1 MPQLVKKRRSGWAVL
16 AAGALVASLLA
27 VGSAPAGA
35 VEIKAG
41 DDNRAEPSVTA
52 AHTACVGDATGDAG
66 FTDTAGL
73 GAEDAINCLAY
84 YGITTGKTATTFDPG
99 SNVTRSQMAL
109 FLSRAAKAAG
119 VDLSGGK
126 MAADFG
132 DIADQGDDRQ
142 GAIQA
147 LARNGILVG
156 RSGTAFEPDED
167 ITRAEMAVAM
177 VNFVRKTRS
186 GVFDPMGNLKA
197 GDASTDPVLDVDH
210 FADARASEPRA
221 VDTAISYAYELG
233 ITTGYPDATFR
244 PDDSVPRKNMAS
256 FITRALAHSNLRP
269 AGVTAQHGANGVVV
283 SVRGADFA
291 PVANVAVDAFKAKK
305 ARAGDVFAASGACTR
320 IPTKVGGNELCK
332 IDSGDYST
340 DTAGNLTVASPAA
353 DEMMWVWSGASGA
366 TVGEKTDL
374 FEVAGVVPPVT
385 ASELAVSVSLPK
397 EAKTGTDGSYQA
409 RYGVTVTYTLQLK
422 GDHDRNAATP
432 NVDAG
437 PPRGGAEYTVKVS
450 YQSQVVTVTDYK
462 VDSSGKAAFNVTY
475 ADPNP
480 NGSGNTSWVTVGI
493 TRKGTS
499 GPAAPAAADIPKLTF
514 TDAAPGAVTTVTASA
529 DPNYM
534 TVPNSGTAVHRVS
547 AAVFDA
553 FGQGVPGTRV
563 AIDPDGSGTGSAV
576 NATAR
581 YTTAGGKID
590 LNAARSASQGAGK
603 QTLSVV
609 QDTEP
614 KKADSVTAG
623 VSSADLV
630 IYWVKEAAKGAA
642 VSGPVVAGDP
652 AKGEIVVM
660 DSTTN
665 APTLVRFDSNDQYQS
680 PGAYGMAAFVKYI
693 SADADLTGKGNF
705 EALVSVASY
714 DPDDSSVVVGLTA
727 STPPPPTTTTT
738 IPQDTVTADS
748 LDVNVNLPEMSVSG
762 LFDAGAVGTNTPNGN
777 SADDCEQV
785 DSNGD
790 SVADNDCYLVQYGTT
805 VTYTMQLKG
814 DDPKSTATPK
824 PKVDAGPGTAGM
836 QYKVTVTKNPQNTN
850 FADPESTTHDVA
862 RDGSLTFDVSISD
875 PSTTAGNYTLVD
887 VKVEPVAVGSALAV
901 GEKWDEI
908 RLRFSDTGSTAATL
922 SASAAADY
930 VPIADGATS
939 TTETTNTVSAKVYD
953 QYGYVKSGVRLGLDR
968 NNNDTMDAGDIA
980 TAQRTDDKGEAT
992 LTVTHTG
999 NTGASQ
1005 SLSVLSD
1012 TEADTNTATWEKGL
1026 DSNVLTI
1033 YWVTKPPDADDDG
1046 IADDDISNAMV
1057 LGGDLS
1063 TNELV
1068 LAGNLLVTYAE
1079 GDTFNIPGDTNS
1091 GLAAFEAYVGN
1102 DEAFGG
1108 DTGVTD
1114 VDVTVTGYKL
1124 TSTATGT
1131 TTWTASDGS

>member
-305 ARAGDVFAASGACTR
+305 ARAGDVLTDSGACTR
-320 IPTKVGGNELCK
+320 IAQRVGGNELCK

-340 DTAGNLTVASPAA
+340 DTAGNVTVASPGA

-397 EAKTGTDGSYQA
+397 EAKTGPGGSYNV

-437 PPRGGAEYTVKVS
+437 PPRGGAEYKVTVA
-450 YQSQVVTVTDYK
+450 YQSGVRTVVGYK

-475 ADPNP
+475 ADPTQA
-480 NGSGNTSWVTVGI
+480 SGDTSTVTVEIAREGA
-493 TRKGTS
+493 S

-563 AIDPDGSGTGSAV
+563 AIDPDGSGTGAAV

-642 VSGPVVAGDP
+642 VSGHVVAGDP

-660 DSTTN
+660 DSTTS

-693 SADADLTGKGNF
+693 SADADLTGKGTF

-727 STPPPPTTTTT
+727 STPAPPTTTTT

-748 LDVNVNLPEMSVSG
+748 LDVNVNLPEQSVSAN
-762 LFDAGAVGTNTPNGN
+762 FDAGTPPTGNAPDNDRTN
-777 SADDCEQV
+777 DCEQE
-785 DSNGD
+785 DSNGN
-790 SVADNDCYLVQYGTT
+790 SVADNDCYLVEYGTT

-814 DDPKSTATPK
+814 DHDNDPSTD
-824 PKVDAGPGTAGM
+824 KVDAGPGTAGM
-836 QYKVTVTKNPQNTN
+836 QYKVTVTKNPQNTS
-850 FADPESTTHDVA
+850 FADPVSTTHDVA

-887 VKVEPVAVGSALAV
+887 VKVEPVSSALAV
-901 GEKWDEI
+901 GTTWDEI
-908 RLRFSDTGSTAATL
+908 RLRFSDTDSTAATL

-930 VPIADGATS
+930 VLIADGATS

-953 QYGYVKSGVRLGLDR
+953 QYGYVKSGVRLGLNLNAD
-968 NNNDTMDAGDIA
+968 NDMDDTGEKES
-980 TAQRTDDKGEAT
+980 AQSTDDKGEAT

-999 NTGASQ
+999 DSGASQ
-1005 SLSVLSD
+1005 TLSVWSD
-1012 TEADTNTATWEKGL
+1012 TEEDTNTATWQRGL

-1033 YWVTKPPDADDDG
+1033 YWVTKPADANDDG
-1046 IADDDISNAMV
+1046 IADDLSAEAV

-1063 TNELV
+1063 KNELV
-1068 LAGNLLVTYAE
+1068 LAGDHVLVTYAE
-1079 GDTFNIPGDTNS
+1079 GDTFVLPGDNNAT
-1091 GLAAFEAYVGN
+1091 LAEFEAYVGN
-1102 DEAFGG
+1102 DAEFGG
-1108 DTGVTD
+1108 DTGVID
-1114 VDVTVTGYKL
+1114 VDVAVTGYKL

-1131 TTWTASDGS
+1131 TVWTASDGS